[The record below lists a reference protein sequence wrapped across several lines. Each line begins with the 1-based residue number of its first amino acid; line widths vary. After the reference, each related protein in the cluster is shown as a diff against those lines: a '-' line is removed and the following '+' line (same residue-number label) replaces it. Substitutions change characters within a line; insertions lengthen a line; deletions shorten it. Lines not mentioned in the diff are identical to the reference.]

1 MNLFSG
7 IFIICALVTEAST
20 LKSFSCKT
28 PTGNCTQQEACDPAQ
43 NLNCRTTL
51 ATWSLSSD
59 VLVMNGCGNC
69 TGNVSFNG
77 GTLSAATTERCCQS
91 DLCNNQTI
99 TEETNTT
106 LNGLECYTCPALLS
120 NTCENPN
127 EMVKCVGV
135 QTRCLHFSVMY
146 QAQDIVIN
154 GCASESTCKNSG
166 MLKLY
171 GVQPKQ
177 DPYCCKVSGCNLRRS
192 EDSTTTPANTVTGKN
207 DSPAVRSFLALPLVA
222 LILSVLSRVLT

>member
-177 DPYCCKVSGCNLRRS
+177 DPYCCKERLEIWLNSARHVTPMSSGW
-192 EDSTTTPANTVTGKN
+192 E
-207 DSPAVRSFLALPLVA
+207 SPLSIKLAPVN
-222 LILSVLSRVLT
+222 